1 MCLPIHQ
8 RDELCTNSLSGQY
21 FYTTSSYLAEKEVFA
36 SNLVSSSWL
45 HIASQWDEILRLVA
59 TIKLGYAK
67 ASLLFKRLNSYDR
80 QHPLYRALRDLGR
93 LFKTEYILRYINDP
107 QLRETVEGILTRVEH
122 ANRFAKAV
130 NLGNNDEF
138 DCATYQEQLIAEGC
152 KRLIMNAINY
162 WNLLY
167 LSEQLKR
174 CANSAERK
182 VLLEAILQTN
192 THTWHHANLQGEY
205 DFSDD
210 SPLSTI
216 FKLHEILS
224 ARTVK

>member
-1 MCLPIHQ
+1 M
-8 RDELCTNSLSGQY
+8 
-21 FYTTSSYLAEKEVFA
+21 
-36 SNLVSSSWL
+36 
-45 HIASQWDEILRLVA
+45 
-59 TIKLGYAK
+59 
-67 ASLLFKRLNSYDR
+67 
-80 QHPLYRALRDLGR
+80 
-93 LFKTEYILRYINDP
+93 
-107 QLRETVEGILTRVEH
+107 EH

-130 NLGNNDEF
+130 NLGNNGEF
-138 DCATYQEQLIAEGC
+138 AWATYQEQLIAEGC

-167 LSEQLKR
+167 LSEQLK
-174 CANSAERK
+174 CCTNSAEHN

-192 THTWHHANLQGEY
+192 THTWIILIYNRAAGAGEY

-224 ARTVK
+224 ARKVK